1 MHIKKNLAFLILLI
15 CFQVTF
21 AYENKMQLL
30 QGKKLYESRCVM
42 CHGKDAKASGPL
54 AQKSNPSTPDLT
66 SCAYQKK
73 LAQCPGRMVASIVLT
88 PGGDL
93 IPKTLAANNI
103 FLSPHTWT
111 DKELRAIN
119 GYLIT
124 LIENQPLCVDP
135 KEFRMH
141 I

>member
-1 MHIKKNLAFLILLI
+1 MRIKKNLAFLALLM
-15 CFQVTF
+15 CFQVSF
-21 AYENKMQLL
+21 AHENKMQLS
-30 QGKKLYESRCVM
+30 QGKTLYEARCMM
-42 CHGKDAKASGPL
+42 CHGKNAKASGPL
-54 AQKSNPSTPDLT
+54 AQKSNPATPDLT

-93 IPKTLAANNI
+93 IPRTLKANNVI
-103 FLSPHTWT
+103 LPPHTWT

-119 GYLIT
+119 DYLIT
-124 LIENQPLCVDP
+124 LVENQPLCVDP
-135 KEFRMH
+135 KEFTMH